1 MWYNN
6 IIAYEKDYRKRIL
19 DFYYENGKTKTLL
32 QFGISSSTL
41 YGWIKLHNE
50 TGDLSSRKRKRKF
63 KVLDPEKLDQYMK
76 NPKNADKYIREIAKD
91 FGCGKETVRIAL
103 KNQDTQE
110 KKQTKYREQD
120 ERKVNEYLK
129 KLSES
134 CSGREIIYIDE
145 TGFDEYYYREY
156 DCSKRGEYIEG
167 RKSGLRYSRINLVA
181 GKIGNALIGS
191 MIYKQTMESEFFEE
205 WFRKIFLKDIE
216 KLKKNVVIVL
226 DNARFHRKRILE
238 KIVKETGHYLLFL
251 PPYSPD
257 LNPIEKV
264 WVSMK
269 KKLNDIARN
278 FSTLEEVVTSVLFDK
293 TIPF

>member
-1 MWYNN
+1 MG
-6 IIAYEKDYRKRIL
+6 L
-19 DFYYENGKTKTLL
+19 FYFKSKFPELRSLAENGKTKTLL

-41 YGWIKLHNE
+41 YGWIKLNRE

-103 KNQDTQE
+103 K
-110 KKQTKYREQD
+110 
-120 ERKVNEYLK
+120 

-156 DCSKRGEYIEG
+156 GWSKRGVSIEG

-191 MIYKQTMESEFFEE
+191 MIYRQTMESEFFEE
-205 WFRKIFLKDIE
+205 WFREIFLRDIE

-264 WVSMK
+264 WASMK
-269 KKLNDIARN
+269 NKLNDIAYD
-278 FSTLEEVVTSVLFDK
+278 FSTLE
-293 TIPF
+293 